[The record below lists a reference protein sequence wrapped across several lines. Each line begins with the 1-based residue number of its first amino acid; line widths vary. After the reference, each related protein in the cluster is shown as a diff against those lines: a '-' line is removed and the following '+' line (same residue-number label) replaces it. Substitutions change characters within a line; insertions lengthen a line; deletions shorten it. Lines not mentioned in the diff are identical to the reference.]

1 METKSY
7 KNWWLLAVNGVIA
20 VFFGLLLLL
29 FSKEI
34 IFNVVFYSGLVI
46 ALGGLC
52 FLIIAIYYLKKN
64 RNVGMLLFQSIFS
77 LAIGLGIMIFQDLSL
92 NLFFLLLG
100 VWAII
105 VGIFQLII
113 LVNVKRNLS
122 NKNFILFNGL
132 LTIALGIILILKKED
147 IPVFLTKLLGA
158 FATLLGITMIYLSFI
173 IRKTAK
179 ITEKETDSPPG
190 EK

>member
-7 KNWWLLAVNGVIA
+7 KNWWLLAINGIIA
-20 VFFGLLLLL
+20 VFFGVLLL
-29 FSKEI
+29 FFPKEI

-46 ALGGLC
+46 ASGGLC
-52 FLIIAIYYLKKN
+52 LLFIAIYYLKKN
-64 RNVGMLLFQSIFS
+64 RNVGLLLFQSIFS

-92 NLFFLLLG
+92 HLFFLLMG

-105 VGIFQLII
+105 VGIFQLVI
-113 LVNVKRNLS
+113 LVNIKRNLS

-132 LTIALGIILILKKED
+132 LTIALGVVMILKKEEV
-147 IPVFLTKLLGA
+147 PVFLTKLLGA
-158 FATLLGITMIYLSFI
+158 FAILLGIIMIYLSVI
-173 IRKTAK
+173 IRKTAIK
-179 ITEKETDSPPG
+179 TENEMDSLPP